1 MAVTINGDT
10 GISKVQD
17 GVIVA
22 ADIVADSVTASELN
36 VSGNGTSGQ
45 HLISDGDGSFSWT
58 NLAAGTG
65 LDLTAHTFSL
75 ETDLRDGITKIGLD
89 SNDYVAF
96 NTTNTGFFLD
106 GSERARIVNNGDLHA
121 DGDVIAYSTTI
132 SDERLKT
139 GINTVSSALDKVK
152 QIRGVEFTRKNNGQR
167 SAGVIAQEVEKVL
180 PQAVKEKSLP
190 LQTGTEDKYKTVEYD
205 ALHALLIEAVK
216 ELSDKI
222 DKLENK

>member
-1 MAVTINGDT
+1 M
-10 GISKVQD
+10 
-17 GVIVA
+17 
-22 ADIVADSVTASELN
+22 
-36 VSGNGTSGQ
+36 
-45 HLISDGDGSFSWT
+45 
-58 NLAAGTG
+58 
-65 LDLTAHTFSL
+65 
-75 ETDLRDGITKIGLD
+75 
-89 SNDYVAF
+89 
-96 NTTNTGFFLD
+96 
-106 GSERARIVNNGDLHA
+106 
-121 DGDVIAYSTTI
+121 
-132 SDERLKT
+132 
-139 GINTVSSALDKVK
+139 SSALDKVK

>member
-45 HLISDGDGSFSWT
+45 YLISDGDGSFSWT
-58 NLAAGTG
+58 NL
-65 LDLTAHTFSL
+65 
-75 ETDLRDGITKIGLD
+75 TDLRDGITKIGLD